1 MHDNSVLPQLTLLW
15 SSRRGLLRRAQY
27 VSTRDPLLS
36 FWRLISTTAT
46 ERCGSGNGVT
56 VPVVTVDPEMVAMV
70 FHVVRSERDVAK
82 VEDVATLG
90 ESSPRMPEVNA
101 PCD

>member
-1 MHDNSVLPQLTLLW
+1 M
-15 SSRRGLLRRAQY
+15 RRAQY

>member
-1 MHDNSVLPQLTLLW
+1 MQ
-15 SSRRGLLRRAQY
+15 RAQY

-36 FWRLISTTAT
+36 FWRLIPTTLT
-46 ERCGSGNGVT
+46 ECCGSGNGVT
-56 VPVVTVDPEMVAMV
+56 IPVVAVDPGMVAMV
-70 FHVVRSERDVAK
+70 FYAVLSERDVVK

-90 ESSPRMPEVNA
+90 ESFLRMPEVKV